1 MESLNKHK
9 DQFGQEWESA
19 FENAELTP
27 SPQVWDKLD
36 AHLANTANQKAQRK
50 ILYYKLLAAAS
61 LVFAMT
67 VGLVAYLGTDSSG
80 FDRSIAESAP
90 QTTAHQAGTEDQAL
104 PLQPE
109 EVHSSK
115 ALETITDGPDVSGS
129 EPPIISEMDG
139 MSGLLAFS
147 EDTKDKEVNASN
159 TKVELLDTGDGIALG
174 TEDHLA
180 SLTISVLDKRS
191 PHFASDVGLMDDYHI
206 YRKPMDPDYYN
217 KQKDPFQPVFW
228 AGVNMAPGRFNPN
241 FGGSSNDAANSPQ
254 AFDAAAAQELNVVRD
269 VQSSLNSAVNSGF
282 VDNNA
287 DPGLGYSIG
296 FNLGMQLSKRWLLQS
311 GVNYANYNSSAQ
323 ASVLAEDNNKSTP
336 LYISNLT
343 SEELQ
348 GSPLNFTNQFDIN
361 SSYEFAS
368 VPIKAGYMLV
378 DRKFKLILN
387 GGFSTD
393 FFLNN
398 TISDQNG
405 QFDETTLSSG
415 KDSPFRRV
423 YFNGLAGVEFGYSL
437 GRNYTFSLEPNYR
450 LSLNSFTKSSS
461 LFESRPNLFSISLGL
476 RYNFR

>member
-1 MESLNKHK
+1 MESLNKHR

-61 LVFAMT
+61 VVFAMT
-67 VGLVAYLGTDSSG
+67 VGLVAYLGTGSS
-80 FDRSIAESAP
+80 DYHESIAESAP
-90 QTTAHQAGTEDQAL
+90 QTTAPLSGTEDQVL

-109 EVHSSK
+109 EAPSQTISP
-115 ALETITDGPDVSGS
+115 ITDGPDVSGS
-129 EPPIISEMDG
+129 EPPAISEIG
-139 MSGLLAFS
+139 GTPGLLAIS
-147 EDTKDKEVNASN
+147 KDAKDQKADASK
-159 TKVELLDTGDGIALG
+159 TEELLLDAGYGIALE
-174 TEDHLA
+174 TKDHLA
-180 SLTISVLDKRS
+180 YVTISVLDKRS
-191 PHFASDVGLMDDYHI
+191 PQYHSDMKLKDDYQI
-206 YRKPMDPDYYN
+206 YRKPMDPDYYT
-217 KQKDPFQPVFW
+217 KQKDSFEPVFW
-228 AGVNMAPGRFNPN
+228 AGVNMAPGIFNPN
-241 FGGSSNDAANSPQ
+241 FGGSSNDAAAQ
-254 AFDAAAAQELNVVRD
+254 AQALDATAAQELNMVRD
-269 VQSSLNSAVNSGF
+269 FQSSVNSVVNSGF

-287 DPGLGYSIG
+287 DPGVGYSIG
-296 FNLGMQLSKRWLLQS
+296 FNLGMRLSKRWLLQS
-311 GVNYANYNSSAQ
+311 GVNYANFNSSAQ
-323 ASVLAEDNNKSTP
+323 ASVLAEDNNKSAP

-348 GSPLNFTNQFDIN
+348 GSQLNFTNQFDIN

-398 TISDQNG
+398 TISDQDN

-415 KDSPFRRV
+415 DDSPFRKV
-423 YFNGLAGVEFGYSL
+423 YFSGLAGVELGYNL
-437 GRNYTFSLEPNYR
+437 GRNYTLSLEPNYR

>member
-1 MESLNKHK
+1 MESLNKNR

-50 ILYYKLLAAAS
+50 TLYYKLLAAAS
-61 LVFAMT
+61 VVFAMT
-67 VGLVAYLGTDSSG
+67 VGLVAYLGIGSSD

-90 QTTAHQAGTEDQAL
+90 QTTAPQATTEDQAL
-104 PLQPE
+104 SLQPE
-109 EVHSSK
+109 EAGSSQTI
-115 ALETITDGPDVSGS
+115 ETITDGPDVSGS
-129 EPPIISEMDG
+129 EPPAVSEIG
-139 MSGLLAFS
+139 GTSGLLALT
-147 EDTKDKEVNASN
+147 EDIKDQEADASK
-159 TKVELLDTGDGIALG
+159 TEEELLDTENGTALG

-180 SLTISVLDKRS
+180 SLSISVLDKKSLRY
-191 PHFASDVGLMDDYHI
+191 ASNMGLMDDYKI
-206 YRKPMDPDYYN
+206 YREPMDPDYYN
-217 KQKDPFQPVFW
+217 KQKDSFEPVFW
-228 AGVNMAPGRFNPN
+228 AGVNMAPGIFNPN
-241 FGGSSNDAANSPQ
+241 FGGSSNDVAAQ
-254 AFDAAAAQELNVVRD
+254 AQFFDASAAQELNEVRD
-269 VQSSLNSAVNSGF
+269 FQSSLNSAVNSGF
-282 VDNNA
+282 VDNDA
-287 DPGLGYSIG
+287 DPGVGYSMG
-296 FNLGMQLSKRWLLQS
+296 FSLGMQLSKRWLLQS
-311 GVNYANYNSSAQ
+311 GVNYANFNSSAQ
-323 ASVLAEDNNKSTP
+323 ASVLAEDNNKSAP

-348 GSPLNFTNQFDIN
+348 GSQLNFTNQFDIN

-398 TISDQNG
+398 TISDQDN

-415 KDSPFRRV
+415 DDSPFRKV
-423 YFNGLAGVEFGYSL
+423 YFSGLAGVELGYSL
-437 GRNYTFSLEPNYR
+437 GRNYTLSLEPNYR